1 MKKTGI
7 LTSLKA
13 SGKGEVER
21 GAPVF
26 LACLPA
32 RILVRVLGV
41 GRRCRRR
48 LELKGR
54 VRDRPARRLLTRRVA
69 WGSTRQCRGIAG
81 SSLLRRAAR
90 RVVLFSVS
98 GSERQRKY
106 GQRSEESLYRRI
118 LAELSQCFGKERTL
132 YKQRLMRRQERL
144 VVF

>member
-1 MKKTGI
+1 VGEGFEILVGEKTGI

-13 SGKGEVER
+13 SGKGEER

-69 WGSTRQCRGIAG
+69 GEVHASVEVLQEAAYCVE
-81 SSLLRRAAR
+81 LL
-90 RVVLFSVS
+90 V
-98 GSERQRKY
+98 G
-106 GQRSEESLYRRI
+106 
-118 LAELSQCFGKERTL
+118 
-132 YKQRLMRRQERL
+132 
-144 VVF
+144 